1 MSHPLR
7 FGHSYGTEMLRNK
20 VRLKRERVT
29 DLGLGEAGRRE
40 MPGLGIADENA
51 FPLKATRIS

>member
-1 MSHPLR
+1 
-7 FGHSYGTEMLRNK
+7 MLRNK

-40 MPGLGIADENA
+40 IAGLGIADENA